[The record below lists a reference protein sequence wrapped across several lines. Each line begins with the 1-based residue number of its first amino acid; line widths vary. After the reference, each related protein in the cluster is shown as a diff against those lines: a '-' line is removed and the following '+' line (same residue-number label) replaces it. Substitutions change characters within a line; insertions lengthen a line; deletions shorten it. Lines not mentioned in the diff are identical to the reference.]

1 LRPYPQAGIVVF
13 IDMFGVDDDALY
25 VFERELR
32 DLRRPPTRRRGEDA
46 AQSLKILKRRLGIAE
61 RSLTVDLEKLLL
73 RYCTDTI
80 LNIVWYDRARRREQ
94 RANTRR
100 TYLMVLLMIA
110 ALVLLCAS
118 AFLPSERNMPS
129 GSAMLPF
136 ALLAGGALTVLQVV
150 AALSD
155 GKARLSIFW
164 KAASDLKEALYNFEH
179 RWRGRVFH
187 GDPPCVA
194 AEFDAAVQEEL
205 KFAYA
210 VTRAE
215 RLEFFA
221 NLRSPSDVFA
231 VAISAM
237 NNLRER
243 RVENSAALTARDEQI
258 AAARK
263 SVSEAHAA
271 VLASEFRLQAAAD
284 GTSKAAEQTALVN
297 ARSEVV
303 RTEAI
308 LHELISG

>member
-1 LRPYPQAGIVVF
+1 
-13 IDMFGVDDDALY
+13 
-25 VFERELR
+25 
-32 DLRRPPTRRRGEDA
+32 
-46 AQSLKILKRRLGIAE
+46 
-61 RSLTVDLEKLLL
+61 
-73 RYCTDTI
+73 
-80 LNIVWYDRARRREQ
+80 
-94 RANTRR
+94 
-100 TYLMVLLMIA
+100 MVLLMIV
-110 ALVLLCAS
+110 ALALLCAS
-118 AFLPSERNMPS
+118 AFLPSERSMSS
-129 GSAMLPF
+129 GSAMLPV

-164 KAASDLKEALYNFEH
+164 KAGADLKESLYNFEH

-187 GDPPCVA
+187 GDPPCVM

-243 RVENSAALTARDEQI
+243 RVESSAAVAVRDDQI
-258 AAARK
+258 AVARK
-263 SVSEAHAA
+263 SVSEARAA

-284 GTSKAAEQTALVN
+284 GSNKAAEQTALVN
-297 ARSEVV
+297 ARAEVV

-308 LHELISG
+308 LHELIVG

>member
-1 LRPYPQAGIVVF
+1 MLGAH
-13 IDMFGVDDDALY
+13 DDDALY
-25 VFERELR
+25 VFEREPRELS
-32 DLRRPPTRRRGEDA
+32 LPPTRRRGEDA
-46 AQSLKILKRRLGIAE
+46 AQVLKILKRRLGIAE
-61 RSLTVDLEKLLL
+61 MLLTTDLEKLLL
-73 RYCTDTI
+73 RYCSDTI

-94 RANTRR
+94 RANARR
-100 TYLMVLLMIA
+100 TYLMVLLMIV

-118 AFLPSERNMPS
+118 AFLPSERITSS

-164 KAASDLKEALYNFEH
+164 KAGADLKEALYNFEH

-231 VAISAM
+231 VAISAV

-243 RVENSAALTARDEQI
+243 RFESSAALAARDEQI
-258 AAARK
+258 AAARR
-263 SVSEAHAA
+263 SVSEARAA
-271 VLASEFRLQAAAD
+271 VLASEYRLQAAAD
-284 GTSKAAEQTALVN
+284 SSKAAEQTALVN
-297 ARSEVV
+297 ARAEVV

>member
-1 LRPYPQAGIVVF
+1 MLGA
-13 IDMFGVDDDALY
+13 DDDALY
-25 VFERELR
+25 VFEREPG
-32 DLRRPPTRRRGEDA
+32 DRRLPPARRRGEDA
-46 AQSLKILKRRLGIAE
+46 AQSLKILKHRLGIAE
-61 RSLTVDLEKLLL
+61 VPLTADLGKLLL
-73 RYCTDTI
+73 RYCSDTI
-80 LNIVWYDRARRREQ
+80 LNILWYDRARRREQ

-100 TYLMVLLMIA
+100 TYLMVVLMIG
-110 ALVLLCAS
+110 ALVLLCVS
-118 AFLPSERNMPS
+118 AFLPSERSTSS
-129 GSAMLPF
+129 GAAMLPF
-136 ALLAGGALTVLQVV
+136 ALLVGGALTVLQVV

-164 KAASDLKEALYNFEH
+164 KAGADLKEALYNFEQK
-179 RWRGRVFH
+179 WRGRVFH

-243 RVENSAALTARDEQI
+243 RAESGVALAARDDQI
-258 AAARK
+258 AAARR
-263 SVSEAHAA
+263 SVSEARAA
-271 VLASEFRLQAAAD
+271 VLASEYRLQAAAD
-284 GTSKAAEQTALVN
+284 GTNKAAEQTVLVN
-297 ARSEVV
+297 ARAEVI

-308 LHELISG
+308 LHQLIGG

>member
-1 LRPYPQAGIVVF
+1 MLATH
-13 IDMFGVDDDALY
+13 DDDAPY
-25 VFERELR
+25 AFERGTR
-32 DLRRPPTRRRGEDA
+32 DRRLPPARRRGEDA
-46 AQSLKILKRRLGIAE
+46 AQSLKILKRRLGIGE
-61 RSLTVDLEKLLL
+61 VPLTADLEKLLL
-73 RYCTDTI
+73 RYCADTI
-80 LNIVWYDRARRREQ
+80 LNILWYDRAREREQ
-94 RANTRR
+94 RANTRW
-100 TYLMVLLMIA
+100 TYLMVLLMLV
-110 ALVLLCAS
+110 ALILLCAS
-118 AFLPSERNMPS
+118 AFLPSERSTSS
-129 GSAMLPF
+129 GAALLPF

-150 AALSD
+150 AALAD

-164 KAASDLKEALYNFEH
+164 KAGADLKEALYNFEH
-179 RWRGRVFH
+179 KWRGRVVR

-231 VAISAM
+231 VAISAV

-243 RVENSAALTARDEQI
+243 RFEGSVALAARDEQI

-271 VLASEFRLQAAAD
+271 VLASQYRLQALSDDAN
-284 GTSKAAEQTALVN
+284 KAAEQAALVN
-297 ARSEVV
+297 ARAEVV

-308 LHELISG
+308 LHELTGG

>member
-1 LRPYPQAGIVVF
+1 MLGA
-13 IDMFGVDDDALY
+13 DDDALY
-25 VFERELR
+25 VFEREPR
-32 DLRRPPTRRRGEDA
+32 DRRLPPARRRGEDA
-46 AQSLKILKRRLGIAE
+46 AQSFKMLKRRLGIAE
-61 RSLTVDLEKLLL
+61 VQLTADLEKLLL
-73 RYCTDTI
+73 RYCSDTI
-80 LNIVWYDRARRREQ
+80 LNILWYDRARRREQ

-100 TYLMVLLMIA
+100 TYLMVLLMIV
-110 ALVLLCAS
+110 ALVLLCGS
-118 AFLPSERNMPS
+118 AFLPFVLGTSS
-129 GSAMLPF
+129 GAAMLPF

-164 KAASDLKEALYNFEH
+164 KAGADLKEALYNFEH
-179 RWRGRVFH
+179 KWRGRVFH

-243 RVENSAALTARDEQI
+243 RVESSVASAARDDQI

-263 SVSEAHAA
+263 SVSEARAA
-271 VLASEFRLQAAAD
+271 VLASEYRLQAAAD

-297 ARSEVV
+297 ARAEVV

-308 LHELISG
+308 LHELISK

>member
-1 LRPYPQAGIVVF
+1 
-13 IDMFGVDDDALY
+13 MFEADDDALY
-25 VFERELR
+25 VFEREPR
-32 DLRRPPTRRRGEDA
+32 DLRAPPTRRRGADA
-46 AQSLKILKRRLGIAE
+46 AQSLKILKRRLGIADA
-61 RSLTVDLEKLLL
+61 SLTADSEKLLL
-73 RYCTDTI
+73 RYCSDTI
-80 LNIVWYDRARRREQ
+80 LNILWYERARRREQ
-94 RANTRR
+94 RANARR
-100 TYLMVLLMIA
+100 TYLMVVLMII
-110 ALVLLCAS
+110 ALVLLCTS
-118 AFLPSERNMPS
+118 AFLPSERSMSS

-164 KAASDLKEALYNFEH
+164 KAGADLKEALYNFEH

-187 GDPPCVA
+187 GDPPCVT

-243 RVENSAALTARDEQI
+243 RVENSAAVAARDDQI

-263 SVSEAHAA
+263 SVSEARAA
-271 VLASEFRLQAAAD
+271 VLASEFRLQAVAD
-284 GTSKAAEQTALVN
+284 GSNKAAEQTALVN
-297 ARSEVV
+297 ARAEVV

-308 LHELISG
+308 LHELIVG

>member
-1 LRPYPQAGIVVF
+1 MLGI
-13 IDMFGVDDDALY
+13 DDDDALY
-25 VFERELR
+25 VFERATG
-32 DLRRPPTRRRGEDA
+32 DRRLPPAQRREQDA

-61 RSLTVDLEKLLL
+61 VPLTTDLAKLLL

-80 LNIVWYDRARRREQ
+80 LNILWYDRARRREQ
-94 RANTRR
+94 RANTWR
-100 TYLMVLLMIA
+100 TYLMVLLMIV

-118 AFLPSERNMPS
+118 AFLPSEHNPS
-129 GSAMLPF
+129 SGAGVLPF

-164 KAASDLKEALYNFEH
+164 KAGADLKEALYNFEH
-179 RWRGRVFH
+179 KWRGRVFT

-194 AEFDAAVQEEL
+194 AGFDAAVQEEL
-205 KFAYA
+205 KLAYA

-231 VAISAM
+231 VAIGAM

-243 RVENSAALTARDEQI
+243 RVESSAALAARDDQI

-263 SVSEAHAA
+263 SVSEARAA
-271 VLASEFRLQAAAD
+271 VLASEYRLQAAAE
-284 GTSKAAEQTALVN
+284 GTNKAAELTVLVN
-297 ARSEVV
+297 ARAEVV
-303 RTEAI
+303 RTQAI
-308 LHELISG
+308 LHELIGG

>member
-1 LRPYPQAGIVVF
+1 
-13 IDMFGVDDDALY
+13 MFEADDDALY
-25 VFERELR
+25 AFEREPS
-32 DLRRPPTRRRGEDA
+32 DLRAPPVRRRREEA
-46 AQSLKILKRRLGIAE
+46 AQSLRILKRRLGITDV
-61 RSLTVDLEKLLL
+61 SLTADLEKLLL
-73 RYCTDTI
+73 RYCSDTI
-80 LNIVWYDRARRREQ
+80 LNILWYDRARRREQ
-94 RANTRR
+94 RANARR
-100 TYLMVLLMIA
+100 TYLMVVLMIV

-118 AFLPSERNMPS
+118 AFLPSERSMS

-164 KAASDLKEALYNFEH
+164 KAGADLKEALYNFEH
-179 RWRGRVFH
+179 RWRGRVFQ
-187 GDPPCVA
+187 GDPSRVA

-243 RVENSAALTARDEQI
+243 RVESSATFAARDDQI

-263 SVSEAHAA
+263 SVSEARAA

-284 GTSKAAEQTALVN
+284 GTYKAAEQTALVN
-297 ARSEVV
+297 ARAEVV

-308 LHELISG
+308 LHELIGGGG